1 MEETQHLLR
10 RIAAGDDGAQARL
23 FELVYEELHQRAAAL
38 MRHQDAAHTLQPTA
52 LVNEAWLRLVHVEQA
67 SFADRRHFVNTATAA
82 MRSVLVDHAR
92 AKLSAK
98 RGAGRRVGEAALEV
112 ADRSEPSWR
121 FLALDEALER
131 LERSEPEAHRVA
143 QLRLFG
149 GLNHS
154 EIAEH
159 LGVTPRTVERHWAT
173 ARGRLAEALG
183 EQQRAEPGS

>member
-1 MEETQHLLR
+1 MEETQQLLR

-23 FELVYEELHQRAAAL
+23 FELVYQELHRRAGAL
-38 MRHQDAAHTLQPTA
+38 MRHQGAAHTLQPTA

-67 SFADRRHFVNTATAA
+67 SFADRRHFVHTATAA

-98 RGAGRRVGEAALEV
+98 RGAGRKVGEPGAEV

-143 QLRLFG
+143 RLRLFG
-149 GLNHS
+149 GLSHP

-159 LGVTPRTVERHWAT
+159 LDVTPRTVERHWAT
-173 ARGRLAEALG
+173 ARERLSDALG
-183 EQQRAEPGS
+183 ESSQDP